1 MNSVIENYYPLF
13 SYYQALRNQLLE
25 IVSDDDLAFQLP
37 GDNHTLGF
45 LCKQIGE
52 VQHSYIQSFKT
63 FKQEWSYKNSD
74 PELESSVA
82 RLVGWYT
89 DLDRELRTVVEA
101 LSEDE
106 LHNRQIDRGDG
117 FNTSPRA
124 QLEIYKEAL
133 LIFYAKASIYLKA
146 LSIPLPE
153 QWADWI
159 T

>member
-1 MNSVIENYYPLF
+1 MAAP
-13 SYYQALRNQLLE
+13 
-25 IVSDDDLAFQLP
+25 
-37 GDNHTLGF
+37 
-45 LCKQIGE
+45 K
-52 VQHSYIQSFKT
+52 
-63 FKQEWSYKNSD
+63 
-74 PELESSVA
+74 
-82 RLVGWYT
+82 RLQQ
-89 DLDRELRTVVEA
+89 TVVGDYA
-101 LSEDE
+101 GVI

-146 LSIPLPE
+146 PSIPLPE